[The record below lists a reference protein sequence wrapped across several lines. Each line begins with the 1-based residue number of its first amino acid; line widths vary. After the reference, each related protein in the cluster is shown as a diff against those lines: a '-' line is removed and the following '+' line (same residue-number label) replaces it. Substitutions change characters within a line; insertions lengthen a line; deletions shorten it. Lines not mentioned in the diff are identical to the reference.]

1 MNRTEPSSSPWS
13 MAQFST
19 PTLVLMAVAIAINVA
34 VGNTVQNVIKLP
46 IYLDSIGTVIVG
58 VLAGPLAGAATGIIS
73 NILWGLTIGPT
84 SIMPFAVVA
93 GIIGLLAGIVGWRG
107 IFSPREGI
115 RNWVLVAL
123 AGLVTGFVAALASAP
138 IAYFVFGGT
147 TGGGTDVLVVFFRSV
162 FENAFVAT
170 VGQGIVSDP
179 LDKTITFLVAM
190 AILLAVPV
198 TVKTTF
204 PQGEKTV

>member
-46 IYLDSIGTVIVG
+46 IYLDSIGTVLVG
-58 VLAGPLAGAATGIIS
+58 VLAGPLAGAATGILANVI
-73 NILWGLTIGPT
+73 WGLTIGPT
-84 SIMPFAVVA
+84 SIIPFAVVA
-93 GIIGLLAGIVGWRG
+93 GLIGLLAGLAGYRG
-107 IFSPREGI
+107 IFSAREGA
-115 RNWVLVAL
+115 RGWLLVAV
-123 AGLVTGFVAALASAP
+123 AGVLTGFIAAVASAP

-147 TGGGTDVLVVFFRSV
+147 TGGGTDVLVVFFRSI
-162 FENAFVAT
+162 FENALVAT
-170 VGQGIVSDP
+170 LGQGIVSDP
-179 LDKTITFLVAM
+179 LDKAISFLVAA